1 MSKDLNPSKIYDKL
15 LPELVKKENIKEFLF
30 EKISSMC
37 HPYYKSRALYQLA
50 EFYDEKSYELLNESF
65 TLTKSIQEPILKF
78 QVLEKI
84 FDIVHYK
91 EVKHKLFIQL
101 IVDELVL
108 TFDNIKNLYDRIIA
122 SIRLS
127 FYGSGEFR
135 KRYLTIAIETLIK
148 MNEDD
153 DKIKLIIK
161 LKSLINI
168 YDDLRINLNE
178 IIDSLKNKTHYYFV
192 NSYYGRILFNEK
204 LHTEKLE
211 NDHGKMEIEVD
222 SKYIDL
228 QALFLL
234 FGQLNDTKLVTNMIE
249 SLDQLWI
256 NLFQDTNNQS
266 NIEKILKIG
275 LNTELFLTPQAAIV
289 IDELVRKGKEDIIS
303 ILFPYIIKPSN
314 EVLPTVQRWFT
325 DYDNNQ
331 TKKLA
336 ALLLAEAKHVFEPAI
351 DIIIDLLNSDNDQMR
366 YRAQRIF
373 QHPERDVKEPSKRIS
388 VIGEKTLIK
397 ILQSMSTKEYV
408 PRVRIYLSSFF
419 YDLLWDDPKV
429 FQNLHETITKLKE
442 SNSTSGQSIFYFNKI
457 KFINNNIWNSI
468 MRSLQS
474 PSYPSYVEELFHS
487 TIVLTQNAQITAD
500 NWIDFARVLAVTD
513 TSQFKEKLYFTGQ
526 DVDIMDFILDKVCEL
541 TNINDET
548 YFEILESKVIS
559 EISVRVEDLSQNN
572 YGQISYIGRCNFYV
586 STNLNE
592 RTLNM
597 LNNISINIVIME
609 NLIKWLIQKMASFKS
624 FDNTMFSLMI
634 SDCLLSLVSA
644 CVQKEDYLY
653 RKITNS
659 PNFNKNHMIKLL
671 ENMLN
676 NHPYFPAR
684 GNAFILLSAMDQ
696 SDHKVIINAMN
707 TLLDENLVKEYSIIG
722 IPLIHLSPN
731 EFIDDLLESL
741 KTESAIKAY
750 EILKIFTQFALN
762 EKIDVNSKSKIIN
775 YLVEEIGELKSKKPV
790 SYYYTDVKIPF
801 TTTLENELYK
811 SCIKIQGLS
820 GKTQYSITIDELKE

>member
-37 HPYYKSRALYQLA
+37 NPYYKSRALYQLA

-91 EVKHKLFIQL
+91 EVKHKLFIQQ

-108 TFDNIKNLYDRIIA
+108 TLDNIKNLYDRIIA

-127 FYGSGEFR
+127 FYGSREFR

-234 FGQLNDTKLVTNMIE
+234 FGQLNDTKLVTNMTE

-314 EVLPTVQRWFT
+314 EVLPTVQRC
-325 DYDNNQ
+325 
-331 TKKLA
+331 
-336 ALLLAEAKHVFEPAI
+336 I
-351 DIIIDLLNSDNDQMR
+351 C
-366 YRAQRIF
+366 
-373 QHPERDVKEPSKRIS
+373 
-388 VIGEKTLIK
+388 
-397 ILQSMSTKEYV
+397 
-408 PRVRIYLSSFF
+408 
-419 YDLLWDDPKV
+419 
-429 FQNLHETITKLKE
+429 
-442 SNSTSGQSIFYFNKI
+442 
-457 KFINNNIWNSI
+457 
-468 MRSLQS
+468 
-474 PSYPSYVEELFHS
+474 
-487 TIVLTQNAQITAD
+487 IV
-500 NWIDFARVLAVTD
+500 
-513 TSQFKEKLYFTGQ
+513 EKLYFIGQ
-526 DVDIMDFILDKVCEL
+526 DVVIMDFILNKVCEL

-775 YLVEEIGELKSKKPV
+775 YLVKEIGELKSKKPV
-790 SYYYTDVKIPF
+790 SYYYSIYS
-801 TTTLENELYK
+801 N
-811 SCIKIQGLS
+811 I
-820 GKTQYSITIDELKE
+820 GK